1 MSASIREDL
10 DLRQTALRMMAGLGV
25 MMLIIGLVAVLFLD
39 VFKAMGAWFV
49 GTLGPLGVGLG
60 FFIPDALTLPVP
72 HEGIVAL
79 AVAGGMNFWVI
90 GSAACTGS
98 IIGGSTGW
106 LLGKKLS
113 GTDLFYRVMG
123 NKGPQAR
130 ALMQRYGDRAVI
142 IAAVSPIPYSLMA
155 WSAGALGMGFRRFV
169 WLSLWR
175 IPRVFFYLWLIEA
188 GLVSLGS

>member
-1 MSASIREDL
+1 MTASLRDDL
-10 DLRQTALRMMAGLGV
+10 ELRGVALRMMAGLGA
-25 MMLIIGLVAVLFLD
+25 MMIVIGLVAVLFLD
-39 VFKAMGAWFV
+39 TFKAMGAWFV
-49 GTLGPLGVGLG
+49 GHLGPVGVGLG

-90 GSAACTGS
+90 GGSACVGS
-98 IIGGSTGW
+98 LVGGSTGW

-130 ALMQRYGDRAVI
+130 ALMQRYGDKAVI

-155 WSAGALGMGFRRFV
+155 WSAGALGMEFPRFL

-175 IPRVFFYLWLIEA
+175 IPRVFFYLFLIEQ
-188 GLVSLGS
+188 GLVSLGG